1 MMVGCVEGNCSIIL
15 WLFLSF
21 GGPVSLGCDFHKYL
35 LAFFSPSPYV
45 RQEGWG
51 AWGCGWS
58 YIIVLPLIM
67 LSSNIFSLGVLI
79 LAVEN
84 TLGIFCLFSSSSAQN
99 VRAFLLDLK
108 HENLVGF
115 LQVTSTKIWT
125 ISQASP
131 HSVSVNSS
139 KWPHVFLPVYDSRGS
154 QVSWYRLLITVF
166 ACLSRV
172 LVVIFPLTSNF
183 WWV

>member
-1 MMVGCVEGNCSIIL
+1 MDDGRVCGGKLFYNLMTISVFWWACVPGL
-15 WLFLSF
+15 WLSQVSF
-21 GGPVSLGCDFHKYL
+21 S
-35 LAFFSPSPYV
+35 FFFPLP
-45 RQEGWG
+45 WG
-51 AWGCGWS
+51 VWGCGWS
-58 YIIVLPLIM
+58 YLIALPLIM
-67 LSSNIFSLGVLI
+67 LSSNIFSLGVSI
-79 LAVEN
+79 LVVEN

-125 ISQASP
+125 ISQGSP

-172 LVVIFPLTSNF
+172 LMVIFPLTSNF
-183 WWV
+183 WWI